1 MNEPYTI
8 KARPCVLL
16 LDDEEEILVALGDL
30 LEESCT
36 LLKATDPHE
45 ALALLAEHPEISV
58 IISDQRMPG
67 MTGDQFL
74 GRACSCSDARAI
86 LLTGYAD
93 LDAVVEA
100 LNHGKIVAYVHKP
113 WEADHVFSL
122 VHEAHRTWQAQR
134 ALKVEQALL
143 RGLMEGL
150 PFGLVFSDAQGR
162 CIRSNRDCDSQ
173 LEQDHYE
180 PSLQPVIERMRKQV
194 WRDGQAEELLEVC
207 TKDGKSIWHEIFRM
221 ALKWPEGASF
231 AEAWQVSV
239 DRDVTHRVMMENRLN
254 RGERLEALGRLAG
267 GVAHDF
273 NNLLTI
279 LGGCLDTLAE
289 LDIHSE
295 TVQDIKQKWLNRA
308 LDTVM
313 RGEVLTRRL
322 LQFGRAGKS
331 ESMTVRP
338 LDMNLF
344 LKERAC
350 LFRQSFYGAVPA
362 IRFVLDISAETLPPV
377 LTCPEQLEM
386 ALLNLCVNA
395 RDAMPN
401 GGIVTLAAYRI
412 SHRLPAAPSECEQDH
427 ALALEVRD
435 EGEGMDE
442 DVQRHIF
449 EPFFTTKQAGKGT
462 GLGLAGI
469 YSFILAHHGDVV
481 VESAPGQGTTMRLLL
496 PILQS

>member
-1 MNEPYTI
+1 MNEPYTME
-8 KARPCVLL
+8 ARPCVLL
-16 LDDEEEILVALGDL
+16 LDDEEEILVALSDL

-36 LLKATDPHE
+36 LLTATDPRE
-45 ALALLAEHPEISV
+45 ALALLSEHPEISV

-74 GRACSCSDARAI
+74 ARARSCSDARAI
-86 LLTGYAD
+86 MLTGYAD

-100 LNHGKIVAYVHKP
+100 LNHGKIAAYVHKP

-122 VHEAHRTWQAQR
+122 VHEAHRTCQAQR

-150 PFGLVFSDAQGR
+150 PFGLVFSDSQGR
-162 CIRSNRDCDSQ
+162 CIRSNRACDSQ
-173 LEQDHYE
+173 QERDHYE
-180 PSLQPVIERMRKQV
+180 ADLQPVIASMRRKV
-194 WRDGQAEELLEVC
+194 WQEGQAEELLEVS
-207 TKDGKSIWHEIFRM
+207 TKDGQTTWHEIFRM
-221 ALKWPEGASF
+221 ALRWPEGAPFS
-231 AEAWQVSV
+231 EAWQVSV
-239 DRDVTHRVMMENRLN
+239 DRDVTRRVMMETRLN

-279 LGGCLDTLAE
+279 LGGCLEVLSE
-289 LDIHSE
+289 LKLDDVTAQE
-295 TVQDIKQKWLNRA
+295 TKQKWLTQA

-331 ESMTVRP
+331 EGTTVRS

-350 LFRQSFYGAVPA
+350 LFWQSFYGAMPA
-362 IRFVLDISAETLPPV
+362 IRFVLELSAETLPPV

-395 RDAMPN
+395 RDAMPQ
-401 GGIVTLAAYRI
+401 GGTVTLAAYSI
-412 SHRLPAAPSECEQDH
+412 PHRLPSAPAECESDH

-449 EPFFTTKQAGKGT
+449 EPFFTTKQIGKGT
-462 GLGLAGI
+462 GLGLAGV
-469 YSFILAHHGDVV
+469 YGFILAHHGDVV
-481 VESAPGQGTTMRLLL
+481 VESTPGQGTIMRLLL
-496 PILQS
+496 PIVQD